1 MTASISA
8 RGNAD
13 AALSYYSHLA
23 QDNLETSRGQK
34 NQVPGR
40 NSDYYLKD
48 RDFKDGPEPGRW
60 AGKAAERLRLKD
72 PVHEAPFKAALTG
85 YDPLTQE
92 QLVKKGGNSKVH
104 SSGWDMTFSAPKAV
118 SVVWALS
125 PEKERQEI
133 QAAQQ
138 KAVAA
143 ASSWLEEHAAFARR
157 GKAGKI
163 KEAAAGLLMAQFD
176 HETSRDLDPQL
187 HTHSFIFNMA
197 PRQDGSWGAIVSRD
211 LYRAQKQADHIYIRC
226 LRQEMES
233 LGYDTRDADNG
244 FGIKTVPLHVEKTFS
259 KRQQA
264 ITEEVEKKG
273 YKSARQRE
281 IAALQTRRKKV
292 VRGRSHLLKQWRKEA
307 EDMGFEVKQ
316 FKTIERPK
324 DSKLIPFPEKNPS
337 TCSGL
342 QVTAKYK
349 NRPSPDS
356 AKKQK
361 IDAPSPNSDTARE
374 KEAIKVG
381 RQLGLALLAFK
392 QSGNKSGLRLALTS
406 KTGHLSLKYEEDR
419 LGPIKR
425 RKDREN
431 DPENEA
437 E

>member
-34 NQVPGR
+34 GQAPGR
-40 NSDYYLKD
+40 DSDYYLKSQ
-48 RDFKDGPEPGRW
+48 DFKDGPEPGRW
-60 AGKAAERLRLKD
+60 AGKAADRLRLKD
-72 PVHEAPFKAALTG
+72 PIHEAPFKAALTG

-143 ASSWLEEHAAFARR
+143 ASSWLEDHAAFARR

-163 KEAAAGLLMAQFD
+163 KEATAGLLMAQFD

-197 PRQDGSWGAIVSRD
+197 PRKDGTWGAIVSRD
-211 LYRAQKQADHIYIRC
+211 LYRAQKQADHIYLRC
-226 LRQEMES
+226 LRQEMDS
-233 LGYDTRDADNG
+233 LGYDTRDAENG
-244 FGIKTVPLHVEKTFS
+244 FGIKTVPLHVEKAFS

-264 ITEEVEKKG
+264 INEEVEKKG
-273 YKSARQRE
+273 YSSARLRE

-292 VRGRSHLLKQWRKEA
+292 VRGRNHLLKQWRKEA
-307 EDMGFEVKQ
+307 RDMGFDVKQ
-316 FKTIERPK
+316 FKTTERLN
-324 DSKLIPFPEKNPS
+324 DSELIPSPEKNPS

-342 QVTAKYK
+342 QVTGKHR
-349 NRPSPDS
+349 NRSSPDS
-356 AKKQK
+356 PKKQK
-361 IDAPSPNSDTARE
+361 NGSPSSDAARE

-392 QSGNKSGLRLALTS
+392 HSGNQPGLRLALTS
-406 KTGHLSLKYEEDR
+406 KTGHLSLKYEEDGP
-419 LGPIKR
+419 GPIKR